1 MFILIFKT
9 TVFIEYNPPPHGSSP
24 PDTEI
29 LIGIQ
34 YLHSQHAEIHFHHRI
49 EGDPKEKSDHLF
61 QLLFFPASKFESL
74 TPQLDS
80 RLALAPISPYRI
92 SFENLLSFL
101 FC

>member
-29 LIGIQ
+29 LIGI
-34 YLHSQHAEIHFHHRI
+34 HI